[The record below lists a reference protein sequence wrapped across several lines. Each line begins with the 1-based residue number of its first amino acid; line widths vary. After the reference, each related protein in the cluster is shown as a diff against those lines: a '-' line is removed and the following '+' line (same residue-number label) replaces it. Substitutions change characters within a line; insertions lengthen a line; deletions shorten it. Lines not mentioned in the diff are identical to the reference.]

1 MEALIATLLAEYGAI
16 GLVVAGAV
24 LAVGW
29 FAKQWMNVQD
39 KLDQEKEKRL
49 SDHQT
54 FFTAQAN
61 SNREILTGV
70 QTAIQALME
79 AYKDRGR
86 S

>member
-1 MEALIATLLAEYGAI
+1 MDALVTKLLSDYGSIGVVIVIASLVI
-16 GLVVAGAV
+16 GWV
-24 LAVGW
+24 
-29 FAKQWMNVQD
+29 AKQWLNVQE
-39 KLDQEKEKRL
+39 KLDAEKEKRL
-49 SDHQT
+49 ADHQT

-86 S
+86 P